1 MKQLHT
7 TTFPSRVF
15 RSLLALSTCALVA
28 AGCGPGS
35 MSQTQTLA
43 VPQALPAWRSW
54 IKSTE
59 LTALSLPG
67 PTDFFS
73 YGRLPPRPRRPSGDH
88 TLQTSQSQ
96 RQGYATKGRGAGE
109 PGGHDPRWP
118 LLMDVRAEGLTVTA
132 LEQAFAGAVR

>member
-43 VPQALPAWRSW
+43 SATSPPSMAELDQINRINSALA
-54 IKSTE
+54 
-59 LTALSLPG
+59 AAA
-67 PTDFFS
+67 
-73 YGRLPPRPRRPSGDH
+73 
-88 TLQTSQSQ
+88 LQTSSPTADY
-96 RQGYATKGRGAGE
+96 RVTPEDLLEVTLYNI
-109 PGGHDPRWP
+109 P
-118 LLMDVRAEGLTVTA
+118 LFASPKRTMTE
-132 LEQAFAGAVR
+132 FAG